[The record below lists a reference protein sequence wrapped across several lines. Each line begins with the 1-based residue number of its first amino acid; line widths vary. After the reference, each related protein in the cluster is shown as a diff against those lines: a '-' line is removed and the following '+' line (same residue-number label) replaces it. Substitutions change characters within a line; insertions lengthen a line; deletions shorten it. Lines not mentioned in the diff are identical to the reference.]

1 MGNWLRVFMTTIA
14 GEIFFPAAKT
24 TYRPGTINL
33 RRPKWIF
40 LDETTSHLEEQEAI
54 RLLRL
59 VREKLP
65 TSGVIMVTHQPGVWN
80 LADDICDI
88 SAVL

>member
-1 MGNWLRVFMTTIA
+1 MILLSGVRILGKLATRIHDHDRWGDILSSGEKQRIA
-14 GEIFFPAAKT
+14 LARLI
-24 TYRPGTINL
+24 L

-59 VREKLP
+59 
-65 TSGVIMVTHQPGVWN
+65 GDAAN
-80 LADDICDI
+80 LLI
-88 SAVL
+88 

>member
-1 MGNWLRVFMTTIA
+1 
-14 GEIFFPAAKT
+14 
-24 TYRPGTINL
+24 
-33 RRPKWIF
+33 
-40 LDETTSHLEEQEAI
+40 DETTSHLEEQEAI

-65 TSGVIMVTHQPGVWN
+65 TSGVIMVTHQSGVWN